1 MRSLLHT
8 TSCSEI
14 PMCQRKENEPFLA
27 YICRWAVESFVHN
40 PVSVVCI
47 FCLGFSLWMYR
58 DMVSIMYK
66 QAEHVE
72 RQTPAYMQ
80 MVTELREMNIRLQN
94 IELNF
99 QKKSD

>member
-1 MRSLLHT
+1 
-8 TSCSEI
+8 
-14 PMCQRKENEPFLA
+14 
-27 YICRWAVESFVHN
+27 
-40 PVSVVCI
+40 
-47 FCLGFSLWMYR
+47 MYR